1 MLLKTKFSYIYLSA
15 CFLVVFSAFFLIGII
30 HFSPVYVTLFMALIF
45 LLLNIKYKKTPDEK
59 VFVYIPFVLY
69 IVYLFFNAYMFS
81 RYHEVIIMAYFTAVY
96 IYGDFILY
104 QINSKQFTKII
115 KYYLNFN
122 LILMVID
129 LIYRVNHGKTELDNA
144 IITSNPVAKSL
155 YRFYFF
161 KESFFWG
168 DSNGTGVVIIMIL
181 SVLIYLIS
189 INPENRYYKKMYF
202 LFFILLL
209 ACFARA
215 SIASHVLLLLFIF
228 LFLRRNIYFKF
239 LAIFI
244 FIMIAFLMYNWFLE
258 DGSFLTKIELFEKT
272 YKYLKNASTHQILFG
287 NGTRI
292 ETAVAIMSRAPHNYI
307 SNYIIM
313 TGLIS
318 LILFLTIFLMIYID
332 IGFEGYLII
341 IPYFITGLSVAPLAI
356 PYVYVAA
363 LLIKHAKIKLAKGQ
377 YRHKLLGE

>member
-15 CFLVVFSAFFLIGII
+15 YFLVVFSAFFLIGII
-30 HFSPVYVTLFMALIF
+30 PFSPVYVTFFMALIF
-45 LLLNIKYKKTPDEK
+45 MLLNVKYKKTPDENI
-59 VFVYIPFVLY
+59 FVYIPFVLY
-69 IVYLFFNAYMFS
+69 IIYLFFNGYIFS
-81 RYHEVIIMAYFTAVY
+81 RYHENMLMAYFTVVY

-104 QINSKQFTKII
+104 QINHKQFTKII

-122 LILMVID
+122 LILQIID
-129 LIYRVNHGKTELDNA
+129 LVYRINYGKAELDNA
-144 IITSNPVAKSL
+144 IMASNPVAKTL

-168 DSNGTGVVIIMIL
+168 DSNGTGVVVLMIL

-189 INPENRYYKKMYF
+189 INPESKYYKKMYF

-209 ACFARA
+209 ACFARS
-215 SIASHVLLLLFIF
+215 SIASHILLLLFIF

-244 FIMIAFLMYNWFLE
+244 FIMITFFIYNWFLE

-272 YKYLKNASTHQILFG
+272 YKYLKTASTHQILFG

-307 SNYIIM
+307 SNHIIM
-313 TGLIS
+313 TGVIS
-318 LILFLTIFLMIYID
+318 LILFLAMFVMIYID

-341 IPYFITGLSVAPLAI
+341 IPYFITGLSAAPLAI

-363 LLIKHAKIKLAKGQ
+363 LLIKHAKIKFTKE
-377 YRHKLLGE
+377 HHCLL